1 MLSPASE
8 DDVITN
14 QLVSC
19 EVNQLREGEGPQQRN
34 TRSRNVNTPVETV
47 SCVERRIRSEVQS
60 EPVRKRPMDAVGAE
74 SALLQRVI
82 NRRYT
87 FAWGTALPGASSE
100 ARAMTL

>member
-1 MLSPASE
+1 M
-8 DDVITN
+8 
-14 QLVSC
+14 QF
-19 EVNQLREGEGPQQRN
+19 
-34 TRSRNVNTPVETV
+34 
-47 SCVERRIRSEVQS
+47 
-60 EPVRKRPMDAVGAE
+60 EPVRKRPVDAVGAE